1 MTILEE
7 KRYICEIG
15 RRMYKR
21 GLVAAN
27 DGNISVKTSEGNLI
41 ITPTGISKGFMEP
54 EMIVRINR
62 NGEKLDKNAPDPSS
76 EVQMHIKVYQE
87 RDEVGAVVHAH
98 PPHATAFAVAGK
110 PLDKKILPEAIISLG
125 TVPVAGYATPSTE
138 EIPASIEEFLLD
150 YNAVLLSN
158 HGVLTWGEDLK
169 QAYFRMETVEFYARI
184 IMLTENLSEIEL
196 TEEQVTKLMNAF
208 DVKK

>member
-1 MTILEE
+1 MLEE

-15 RRMYKR
+15 KRMYKR

-27 DGNISVKTSEGNLI
+27 DGNISVKTSNGNLL

-62 NGEKLDKNAPDPSS
+62 EGEKLDKNAPDPSS
-76 EVQMHIKVYQE
+76 EAKMHIKVYQE

-184 IMLTENLSEIEL
+184 IMLTENLSEREL
-196 TEEQVTKLMNAF
+196 TEEQITKLMNAF
-208 DVKK
+208 DIK

>member
-138 EIPASIEEFLLD
+138 EIPASIEEFLSD

-184 IMLTENLSEIEL
+184 IMLTENLSEREL
-196 TEEQVTKLMNAF
+196 TEEQITKLMNAF
-208 DVKK
+208 DIK